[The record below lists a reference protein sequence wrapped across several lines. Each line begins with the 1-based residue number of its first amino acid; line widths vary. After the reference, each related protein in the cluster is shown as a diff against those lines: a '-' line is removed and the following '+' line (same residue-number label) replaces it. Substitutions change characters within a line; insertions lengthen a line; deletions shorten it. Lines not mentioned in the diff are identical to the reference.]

1 MKLSGF
7 VVAALASVV
16 LMVGCGPQANTGAHT
31 DAEVREMMK
40 NKGPTGGTFKATDE
54 DIKKHQDQFSKD
66 SPMSK
71 AAAAE
76 EAAKKDKEGI
86 DAENKGE

>member
-7 VVAALASVV
+7 VVAALASIV

-54 DIKKHQDQFSKD
+54 DIKKHQEQFSVKPASD
-66 SPMSK
+66 
-71 AAAAE
+71 E
-76 EAAKKDKEGI
+76 EFEKKDKERI